1 MPNARHCMARF
12 IQVEK
17 VKEIQL
23 STKTAFVFEGK
34 LGAPVL
40 VIANSLAATPQ
51 MWDAQVKV
59 LSEHYQILRYSYRG
73 HGDTVHQGNQAS
85 MEDLRQDLLALLD
98 YLNIEKFSFLGL
110 SLGAMLGL
118 YLAAK
123 NPNRV
128 TSLVVANFRPFQTDA
143 SREQWN
149 QRIESVGKNGIGA
162 IVDGTADRW
171 LSEDFRK
178 ANPEIDQGIRQMIR
192 GTSSDGFMACAK
204 AVRDYDARPFLSEIQ
219 CPVLLI
225 SGSIDIAAPISEFP
239 AVQASIKNSQYLQL
253 DAAHISNIECESEF
267 TGAVLKFLHSA

>member
-1 MPNARHCMARF
+1 MANARYCMARF
-12 IQVEK
+12 IHVEE
-17 VKEIQL
+17 VNEMQL

-34 LGAPVL
+34 VGAPVL
-40 VIANSLAATPQ
+40 VFANSLAATPQ
-51 MWDAQVKV
+51 MWDAQVKA
-59 LSEHYQILRYSYRG
+59 LSQHYQILRYSYRG
-73 HGDTVHQGNQAS
+73 HGDTAPNGNQAD
-85 MEDLRQDLLALLD
+85 MEDLRQDLLGLLD
-98 YLNIEKFSFLGL
+98 YLNIEKFSYIGL

-128 TSLVVANFRPFQTDA
+128 NSLVAANFRPFQTDV

-149 QRIESVGKNGIGA
+149 QRIESVGKNGIDA

-178 ANPEIDQGIRQMIR
+178 AHPEIDQGIRQMIR
-192 GTSSDGFMACAK
+192 GTSSDGFMSCAK

-225 SGSIDIAAPISEFP
+225 SGSMDIAAPISEFP

-253 DAAHISNIECESEF
+253 DAAHISNIECENEF
-267 TGAVLKFLHSA
+267 TAAVLKFLHSA

>member
-1 MPNARHCMARF
+1 MANARYCMARF
-12 IQVEK
+12 IHVEK
-17 VKEIQL
+17 VNEMQL
-23 STKTAFVFEGK
+23 STKTDFIFEGK

-40 VIANSLAATPQ
+40 VFANSLAATPQ
-51 MWDAQVKV
+51 MWDAQVKA
-59 LSEHYQILRYSYRG
+59 LSQHYQILRYSYRG
-73 HGDTVHQGNQAS
+73 HGDTAPQGNQAS
-85 MEDLRQDLLALLD
+85 MEDLRQDLLSLLD
-98 YLNIEKFSFLGL
+98 YLHIEKFAFIGL

-123 NPNRV
+123 NPDRV
-128 TSLVVANFRPFQTDA
+128 TSLVAANFRPFQTDV

-149 QRIESVGKNGIGA
+149 QRIESVGKNGIDA

-178 ANPEIDQGIRQMIR
+178 AHPEIDQGVRQMIR
-192 GTSSDGFMACAK
+192 GTSSDGFMSCAK

-225 SGSIDIAAPISEFP
+225 SGSIDIAAPIGEFP

-253 DAAHISNIECESEF
+253 DAAHISNIECEHEF

>member
-1 MPNARHCMARF
+1 MANARYCIARF
-12 IQVEK
+12 IHVEE
-17 VKEIQL
+17 VNEMQL
-23 STKTAFVFEGK
+23 STRTAFVFEGK

-40 VIANSLAATPQ
+40 VFANSLAATPQ

-59 LSEHYQILRYSYRG
+59 LSQHYQILRYSYRG
-73 HGDTVHQGNQAS
+73 HGDTAPHGNQAD
-85 MEDLRQDLLALLD
+85 MEDLRQDLLGLLD
-98 YLNIEKFSFLGL
+98 HLNIEKFSFIGL

-128 TSLVVANFRPFQTDA
+128 TSLVAANFRPFQTDV

-178 ANPEIDQGIRQMIR
+178 AHPEIDQGIRQMIR
-192 GTSSDGFMACAK
+192 GTSSDGFMSCAK
-204 AVRDYDARPFLSEIQ
+204 AVRDYDARPFLGEIQ

-225 SGSIDIAAPISEFP
+225 SGSMDIAAPISEFP

-253 DAAHISNIECESEF
+253 DAAHISNIECENQFS
-267 TGAVLKFLHSA
+267 GAVLKFLHSA